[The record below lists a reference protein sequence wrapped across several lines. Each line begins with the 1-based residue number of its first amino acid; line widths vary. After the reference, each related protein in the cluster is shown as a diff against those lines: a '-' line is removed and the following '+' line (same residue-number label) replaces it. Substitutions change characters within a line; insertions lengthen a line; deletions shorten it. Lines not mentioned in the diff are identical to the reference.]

1 MTDLRTFDDIGP
13 DDVDSVGGKGLS
25 LGRMAGAGLP
35 VPPGFCVTTAA
46 YRRCHGQ
53 PLMPPPDLAQYIKD
67 AYRQLGGGA
76 VAVRS
81 SATAEDGAVTSFAGQ
96 QETFLGVEGAD
107 AVCDAVARCWA
118 SLHTERA
125 VAYRRKQGV
134 SDDGLAMAVVV
145 QCLVD
150 AEVAGVLFT
159 RDPLDPDGKRML
171 VEASWGLG
179 ESVVSGRVTPDRF
192 HLDHDTGALLEQ
204 HVNAKTTMVTA
215 EGESAVPADMQN
227 RVCLDATQLRD
238 LAELGR
244 QVETFYG
251 AARDVEWAWADGR
264 FWLLQARPITVADAA
279 EREKVRRVEVVT
291 LTARAEPSG
300 TVWSHFNLSEIL
312 PEPTPMTWAIVRA
325 FMSGKGGFG
334 LMYRD
339 LGFDPDPSLDED
351 GIFDLVC
358 GRPYCNLSREARMHY
373 RQMPF
378 DHSFKVLKK
387 NPALALYPTPTIN
400 PLKAGWQFWLLLP
413 LNLPVVMWK
422 MARAESHR
430 QELCKTFA
438 QRFRTQLIPAF
449 VQETDA
455 DLEQDLRQLDPP
467 ILLERLRYWI
477 KRTLTEFARE
487 SLKPTALATLPM
499 SRLEQTLSMSL
510 GLQRAQAAVRDL
522 MMGVHPDADADLP
535 SAIRDLTTG
544 KLDRATFLTRFGH
557 RGNQEMELAIPRWSE
572 DERTLPAQLANSRQS
587 GDSTMEPHSTWEATW
602 DKIAAEA
609 HEPGAENA
617 AEIGSRHIASLFG
630 FTRNGQA
637 LSHEGL
643 RADSSLSRRAGSP
656 LPTQR
661 RRLLPDAG

>member
-13 DDVDSVGGKGLS
+13 DDVDTVGGKGLS

-53 PLMPPPDLAQYIKD
+53 ALSPHHELTQQIKH
-67 AYRQLGGGA
+67 AYQQLGGGA

-81 SATAEDGAVTSFAGQ
+81 SATAEDGAATSFAGQ
-96 QETFLGVEGAD
+96 QETILGVHGDA

-145 QCLVD
+145 QRLVD

-159 RDPLDPDGKRML
+159 RDPLDSDGKRML

-192 HLDHDTGALLEQ
+192 HLDRDTGALLEQ
-204 HVNAKTTMVTA
+204 HINAKTTMVTGA
-215 EGESAVPADMQN
+215 GECAVPADKQN
-227 RVCLDATQLRD
+227 QPCLDAARLAE

-244 QVETFYG
+244 QVEAFYG
-251 AARDVEWAWADGR
+251 AARDVEWAWAEGR

-279 EREKVRRVEVVT
+279 ERAKVRREEVAA
-291 LTARAEPSG
+291 LAARAEPGG

-312 PEPTPMTWAIVRA
+312 PEPTPMTWAIVRS

-339 LGFDPDPSLDED
+339 LGFDPDPRLDDE

-378 DHSFKVLKK
+378 DHSFRKLKK
-387 NPALALYPTPTIN
+387 NPAMALYPTPAIN
-400 PLKAGWQFWLLLP
+400 PLKAGWQFWLWLP
-413 LNLPVVMWK
+413 VTLPVVMWK
-422 MARAESHR
+422 MARA
-430 QELCKTFA
+430 
-438 QRFRTQLIPAF
+438 
-449 VQETDA
+449 
-455 DLEQDLRQLDPP
+455 
-467 ILLERLRYWI
+467 
-477 KRTLTEFARE
+477 
-487 SLKPTALATLPM
+487 
-499 SRLEQTLSMSL
+499 
-510 GLQRAQAAVRDL
+510 
-522 MMGVHPDADADLP
+522 
-535 SAIRDLTTG
+535 
-544 KLDRATFLTRFGH
+544 
-557 RGNQEMELAIPRWSE
+557 
-572 DERTLPAQLANSRQS
+572 
-587 GDSTMEPHSTWEATW
+587 
-602 DKIAAEA
+602 
-609 HEPGAENA
+609 
-617 AEIGSRHIASLFG
+617 
-630 FTRNGQA
+630 
-637 LSHEGL
+637 
-643 RADSSLSRRAGSP
+643 
-656 LPTQR
+656 
-661 RRLLPDAG
+661 